1 MSKVVSGHIWKIA
14 IFRIFKRKTAL
25 FSDTISRNI
34 MLCASCPQI
43 LPRFPLSLAAYPS
56 YMPPLRTFPPLL
68 LRIKRIYFYIFIYSF
83 IPSARPEGL
92 QLPAFRIR
100 VPVLSS
106 RRALSVPRSRRP
118 QVLPIASG
126 HYSLLSYFNPEGVSS
141 RPSASC
147 PDARTQERLED
158 LSAFQLPPFCFLS

>member
-1 MSKVVSGHIWKIA
+1 MESG
-14 IFRIFKRKTAL
+14 R
-25 FSDTISRNI
+25 
-34 MLCASCPQI
+34 PE
-43 LPRFPLSLAAYPS
+43 
-56 YMPPLRTFPPLL
+56 
-68 LRIKRIYFYIFIYSF
+68 RIKRIYFYIFIYSF

-158 LSAFQLPPFCFLS
+158 LSAFQRVRIRSAGR